1 MPNYVTFV
9 IIGFDEVKRSCIIY
23 DKSVGSR
30 SKEMGRKNYWK
41 SPHKNEMK
49 GLGFLA
55 RGKAKKSGKFASIKQ
70 LEKLHIV

>member
-1 MPNYVTFV
+1 
-9 IIGFDEVKRSCIIY
+9 
-23 DKSVGSR
+23 
-30 SKEMGRKNYWK
+30 MGRKNYWK